1 MSIKKILLLFALMIK
16 VNAHVVKLKISFDFD
31 SYSNYHSY
39 SNICIDFGKINNEQD
54 IKNAINKYIDD
65 DKNINDVKFEYIFN
79 EYIKEEFKDVIKETE
94 NNKKAVKKSFDKLKK
109 RIKKD
114 LKDYIFTSLDS
125 NLPNSWV
132 HINKFSEV
140 IPKIKTKS
148 DIKEIRIYCKKR
160 QK

>member
-31 SYSNYHSY
+31 SYSNSHSY

-54 IKNAINKYIDD
+54 IKNEINKYIDD
-65 DKNINDVKFEYIFN
+65 DKNMNNVEFEFMSSESIL
-79 EYIKEEFKDVIKETE
+79 EEFKDVIEETE
-94 NNKKAVKKSFDKLKK
+94 NNKKAVKKSFDKLKN

-114 LKDYIFTSLDS
+114 LKDYIFTHLLINDS
-125 NLPNSWV
+125 YPYV
-132 HINKFSEV
+132 HINKFSEE

-148 DIKEIRIYCKKR
+148 DIKEIT
-160 QK
+160 